1 MFDEALRTLVRHRCR
16 FVVIGSTARALVG
29 EQVRPHDLDVV
40 IENSPDQRRRV
51 TAALV
56 DLDAH
61 VEHRNGRRAVARSVA
76 LPWDWGFT
84 VSTPGGGIDLIT
96 RFIDDTTIDDHDAR
110 AMSVEAAP
118 GMWVRVHP
126 TRHDEAA

>member
-1 MFDEALRTLVRHRCR
+1 MFDEALGALVRHDCR
-16 FVVIGSTARALVG
+16 FVVVGSCARALIG
-29 EQVRPHDLDVV
+29 DPVRPHDLDVV
-40 IENSPDQRRRV
+40 IDASPDQRRRV

-56 DLDAH
+56 DLDAQ
-61 VEHRNGRRAVARSVA
+61 VEHRCGPRAVACSVA

-84 VSTPGGGIDLIT
+84 VSTPEGGIDLIT
-96 RFIDDTTIDDHDAR
+96 RFIDDSTIDDHDAR
-110 AMSVEAAP
+110 AVSVEAGP